1 MKYFFSLLVGVLL
14 IACTTVSSSTSEL
27 LFHEWHLVA
36 IDHNPLPEGV
46 KSNFQIDTEGRISGL
61 AGCNR
66 FFGPVKLTDDYLE
79 GSQLA
84 STMMACDQAREEVE
98 RMVLSLFNEGA
109 EITLDGDNLTLTG
122 KQYSL
127 QYKKR

>member
-1 MKYFFSLLVGVLL
+1 MKYFLSLFFGALL
-14 IACTTVSSSTSEL
+14 MACTTVSSSGEL
-27 LFHEWHLVA
+27 LSDEWHLVA

-66 FFGPVKLTDDYLE
+66 FFGPIKVSDNYLE

-84 STMMACDQAREEVE
+84 TTMMACDQAREEVE

-122 KQYSL
+122 KQHRL